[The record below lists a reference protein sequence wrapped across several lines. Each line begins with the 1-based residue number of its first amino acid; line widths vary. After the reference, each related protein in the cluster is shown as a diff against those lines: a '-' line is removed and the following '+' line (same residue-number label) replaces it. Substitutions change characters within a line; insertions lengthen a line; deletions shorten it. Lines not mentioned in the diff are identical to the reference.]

1 MDILGLVEIN
11 KWILTAVLL
20 CVTVLLYSRWKHSV
34 FRKYGIP
41 GPPPTPFFGVSLR
54 YNREGL
60 ALTDQDLAKTY
71 GDVVG
76 VYMGHSPL
84 LLVSNPETI
93 KEIMVK
99 DFSRTPN
106 RPKTFVPRNEMAH
119 TLLNTDGDHWRFL
132 RNTLLPTFS
141 SGKMRMMEP
150 LFKAKYEQ
158 LLANLKERSKT
169 GEPVEFKEVFGAYTL
184 DVIASTGFGVDI
196 DSQKNPDSEFVKNA
210 QKFFNITF
218 NPLLLL
224 ILMFPKI
231 DGLLNFLDISPLNR
245 RSIMAFF
252 RSVASQA
259 VTIRK
264 EDSSSRKDLL
274 QLMLNAH
281 HDTDV
286 NEDQK
291 AQTYEEGADKWK
303 QRGLTMD
310 EVLGHAI
317 LFMLVGYD
325 TTSNALTFT
334 AYNLATNPECQ
345 EKLIDEIDT
354 VLGKECPNYDN
365 VQKLD
370 YLERV
375 FCESL
380 RLYPSA
386 ARTNRLAENDIVIE
400 GYTIPK
406 GTDISFPIYS
416 IHRDPRFWENPT
428 KFDPERFTPEN
439 KAKRHPY
446 AFLPFGHGPR
456 NCIGMRLAQV
466 EMKFAMVYILQ
477 HFRFRTCSETEIPL
491 KISKAGL
498 LKPENGVK
506 LLLEPRT

>member
-1 MDILGLVEIN
+1 MEILGLVN
-11 KWILTAVLL
+11 VNNWILALL
-20 CVTVLLYSRWKHSV
+20 FFCVSLLLYSKWKHSL
-34 FRKYGIP
+34 FRRYGVP
-41 GPPPTPFFGVSLR
+41 GPSPVPFFGVSLK
-54 YNREGL
+54 YNRKGL
-60 ALTDQDLAKTY
+60 ALTDQDIAREY

-76 VYMGHSPL
+76 VYMGHTPL

-99 DFSRTPN
+99 EFARTPN
-106 RPKTFVPRNEMAH
+106 RPKTFIARNELAH

-158 LLANLKERSKT
+158 LLDNLQEKAKSGK
-169 GEPVEFKEVFGAYTL
+169 PIEFKEVFGAYTL
-184 DVIASTGFGVDI
+184 DVIASTGFAVDI
-196 DSQKNPDSEFVKNA
+196 DSQKNPDSDFVKYA

-231 DGLLNFLDISPLNR
+231 DILLDWMGISPLNR
-245 RSIMAFF
+245 RDIMAFF
-252 RSVASQA
+252 RSVATQA
-259 VTIRK
+259 VDIRQ
-264 EDSSSRKDLL
+264 EENSTRKDLL
-274 QLMLNAH
+274 QMMLNAH
-281 HDTDV
+281 RDTDIND
-286 NEDQK
+286 NEKVQS
-291 AQTYEEGADKWK
+291 YEEDPDKWK
-303 QRGLTMD
+303 KRGLTMP
-310 EVLGHAI
+310 EVLGHSI

-325 TTSNALTFT
+325 TTSNALTFA
-334 AYNLATNPECQ
+334 AYNLATHPECQ
-345 EKLIDEIDT
+345 EKLIQEIDE

-365 VQKLD
+365 VQKLE
-370 YLERV
+370 YLEKV
-375 FCESL
+375 FNESL

-386 ARTNRLAENDIVIE
+386 ARTNRLAEDDIVIE

-416 IHRDPRFWENPT
+416 IHRDPRYWENPT
-428 KFDPERFTPEN
+428 QFDPERFSPEN

-477 HFRFRTCSETEIPL
+477 HFRFKTCAETEIPL
-491 KISKAGL
+491 TISKAGL
-498 LKPENGVK
+498 IKPEHGVK
-506 LLLEPRT
+506 LLLEPRS

>member
-1 MDILGLVEIN
+1 MDILGLVDIN
-11 KWILTAVLL
+11 NWILTLILL
-20 CVTVLLYSRWKHSV
+20 CVTVLLYSRWKHSL

-41 GPPPTPFFGVSLR
+41 GPPATPLFGISLR
-54 YNREGL
+54 YNRQGL
-60 ALTDQDLAKTY
+60 ALTDQDLVKQY

-106 RPKTFVPRNEMAH
+106 RPKTFIPRNEMAH
-119 TLLNTDGDHWRFL
+119 TLINTDGDHWRFL

-158 LLANLKERSKT
+158 LLANLKERSKK
-169 GEPVEFKEVFGAYTL
+169 GEPIEFKDVFGAYTL

-196 DSQKNPDSEFVKNA
+196 DSQRNPESEFVKNA
-210 QKFFNITF
+210 KKFFNITF
-218 NPLLLL
+218 NPLLLM

-231 DGLLNFLDISPLNR
+231 DVLFDMLGISPLNR
-245 RSIMAFF
+245 RGIMSFF

-259 VTIRK
+259 VDIRK
-264 EDSSSRKDLL
+264 GDIPTRKDLL

-281 HDTDV
+281 HDTEV

-291 AQTYEEGADKWK
+291 AQSYEEGADKWK

-310 EVLGHAI
+310 EVLGHSI

-325 TTSNALTFT
+325 TTSNALTFA
-334 AYNLATNPECQ
+334 AYNLATHPECQ
-345 EKLIDEIDT
+345 EKLIEEIDT

-375 FCESL
+375 FNESL

-386 ARTNRLAENDIVIE
+386 ARTNRLAENDIVLE

-416 IHRDPRFWENPT
+416 IHRDPRYWENPT

-477 HFRFRTCSETEIPL
+477 HFRFKTCAETEIPL